1 MRRIHTRLTLHVA
14 GRVRPWTRPSVPG
27 EPRESEMRPSPSRLM
42 DHREYPVLYVDDEK
56 ENLRIFEL
64 TFRRD
69 FTVLTANSAKEGL
82 ELLAQHPVAVV
93 LSDQKMPGIEGVEF
107 LRQVRELDSRTLRIL
122 VTAYGD
128 AKILGDA
135 INDGNI
141 YRYVAKPWEPDDMRL
156 TVQRAIEAYALE
168 AERATLLEELMILNR
183 LSRTIHRDIDRG
195 RLYDTLLE
203 ALRGELDFD
212 GCALLLRD
220 GDEDRLSIVASE
232 PDDEV
237 ATRLRDLSF
246 DASNAAEFVDRVLKG
261 EPQLLCGDEAV
272 DYEASVRAWLT
283 EVSADEIFVVP
294 LAGKERV
301 IGALAVDNRRG
312 GQPLGADGRMLV
324 EGLAMQAVIAIENAK
339 LVDDLRR
346 SRAQI
351 RRVDRL
357 GTLGTLAAGLAHE
370 INNPLVSL
378 NTFLSLAPEKR
389 ETDDPSFWGEY
400 HELACGEL
408 ERIRGLVETMSR
420 LGRGGPSPALAK
432 EPVHLADVAEQVVR
446 LLHRE
451 TERAGVTIEMD
462 IADDLPEVPAVR
474 DQIHQVVLNLALNAI
489 QASRSGGS
497 ITIHVGP
504 DGPPDAPTGA
514 RLRFQDAGE
523 GISEENLERIFDP
536 FFTTKD
542 PDKGT
547 GLGLMISHQIIA
559 DHGGSI
565 EVESTPGEGATFH
578 VRLPSEDKA
587 PTGEGAGA
595 SPGPA

>member
-1 MRRIHTRLTLHVA
+1 
-14 GRVRPWTRPSVPG
+14 
-27 EPRESEMRPSPSRLM
+27 MRPKPSRLM

-56 ENLRIFEL
+56 DNLRIFEL

-69 FTVLTANSAKEGL
+69 FTVLTATSAKEGL

-107 LRQVRELDSRTLRIL
+107 LRQVRELDSRALRIL

-128 AKILGDA
+128 AKILGEA

-168 AERATLLEELMILNR
+168 AERATLLEELMVLNR
-183 LSRTIHRDIDRG
+183 LSRTIHRDIEG
-195 RLYDTLLE
+195 GSLQETLLV
-203 ALRGELDFD
+203 ALRDELDFD
-212 GCALLLRD
+212 GCSLLLRD
-220 GDEDRLSIVASE
+220 PDSDTVRFVASAPDDDVAFKISDIEFSRAKAPIFLDRL
-232 PDDEV
+232 
-237 ATRLRDLSF
+237 
-246 DASNAAEFVDRVLKG
+246 LKG
-261 EPQLLCGDEAV
+261 DSQMLRGDEAV
-272 DYEASVRAWLT
+272 ELEKPVRAWLT
-283 EVSADEIFVVP
+283 EVAAEEIFVVP
-294 LAGKERV
+294 LAGKEKV

-312 GQPLGADGRMLV
+312 GQALGTDGRMLV

-339 LVDDLRR
+339 VVDDLRR

-351 RRVDRL
+351 QRVDRL

-389 ETDDPSFWGEY
+389 ETDDPIFWGDY
-400 HELACGEL
+400 HELACAEL

-420 LGRGGPSPALAK
+420 LGGGGNTPALSK
-432 EPVHLADVAEQVVR
+432 EPVALEDVVSQVAH

-451 TERAGVTIEMD
+451 TERAGVEVKLELGS
-462 IADDLPEVPAVR
+462 DLPTVEAAR
-474 DQIHQVVLNLALNAI
+474 DQIHQVVLNLSLNAI
-489 QASRSGGS
+489 QASRSGGM
-497 ITIHVGP
+497 ITITVGT
-504 DGPPDAPTGA
+504 DGPADAPSGV
-514 RLRFQDAGE
+514 RIGFKDAGE
-523 GISEENLERIFDP
+523 GISEGNLERIFDP

-559 DHGGSI
+559 DHGGAI
-565 EVESTPGEGATFH
+565 EVESQEGQGATFH
-578 VRLPSEDKA
+578 VRLPTTSSES
-587 PTGEGAGA
+587 TA
-595 SPGPA
+595 SA

>member
-1 MRRIHTRLTLHVA
+1 
-14 GRVRPWTRPSVPG
+14 
-27 EPRESEMRPSPSRLM
+27 M
-42 DHREYPVLYVDDEK
+42 DHREYPVLYVDDELD
-56 ENLRIFEL
+56 NLRIFEL

-69 FTVLTANSAKEGL
+69 FTVLTASSAKEGL
-82 ELLAQHPVAVV
+82 QILAENPIAVV

-107 LRQVRELDSRTLRIL
+107 LRRVRELDSRALRIL

-183 LSRTIHRDIDRG
+183 LSRTIHRDIDQG
-195 RLYDTLLE
+195 HLDDTLLQ
-203 ALRGELDFD
+203 ALRDELDYD
-212 GCALLLRD
+212 GCALLLFEEGTNRL
-220 GDEDRLSIVASE
+220 GFATNEPNDEVAERLREITFDPETAPNFLDRLS
-232 PDDEV
+232 
-237 ATRLRDLSF
+237 
-246 DASNAAEFVDRVLKG
+246 KG
-261 EPQLLCGDEAV
+261 DSQMLIGDEAV
-272 DYEASVRAWLT
+272 DLEPPVRAWLT
-283 EVSADEIFVVP
+283 EVSAEEVFVVP
-294 LAGKERV
+294 LAGKQSI

-312 GQPLGADGRMLV
+312 GPKLGADGRMLV
-324 EGLAMQAVIAIENAK
+324 EGLAMQAVIAIENSQ
-339 LVDDLRR
+339 LVDDLRK

-351 RRVDRL
+351 ARVDRL

-378 NTFLSLAPEKR
+378 NTFLTLAPEKR
-389 ETDDPSFWGEY
+389 DADDPSFWGEY

-408 ERIRGLVETMSR
+408 ERIRGLVESMSR
-420 LGRGGPSPALAK
+420 LGKGGPAVSLSR
-432 EPVHLADVAEQVVR
+432 EMIDVGEVTRQVVR
-446 LLHRE
+446 LLQRE
-451 TERAGVTIEMD
+451 AERAGVAVELEV
-462 IADDLPEVPAVR
+462 ADGLPEAAVVR
-474 DQIHQVVLNLALNAI
+474 DQIHQVVLNLTLNAI
-489 QASRSGGS
+489 QASGEGGTVKIS
-497 ITIHVGP
+497 LDA
-504 DGPPDAPTGA
+504 DGPIDAPEGV
-514 RLRFQDAGE
+514 RIRFQDAGE

-565 EVESTPGEGATFH
+565 EVESVRGQGSTFH
-578 VRLPSEDKA
+578 VRLPGGSQ
-587 PTGEGAGA
+587 
-595 SPGPA
+595 PGPEDAASA

>member
-1 MRRIHTRLTLHVA
+1 
-14 GRVRPWTRPSVPG
+14 
-27 EPRESEMRPSPSRLM
+27 MRPKPSRLM
-42 DHREYPVLYVDDEK
+42 DHREYPVLYVDDERD
-56 ENLRIFEL
+56 NLRIFEL

-69 FTVLTANSAKEGL
+69 FTVLTAGSAKEGL
-82 ELLAQHPVAVV
+82 ELLSQHPVAVV

-107 LRQVRELDSRTLRIL
+107 LRQVRELDSRALRIL

-156 TVQRAIEAYALE
+156 TVRRAIEAYALE

-183 LSRTIHRDIDRG
+183 LSRTIHRDIDCG
-195 RLYDTLLE
+195 KLQENLLT
-203 ALRGELDFD
+203 ALRDELDFD
-212 GCALLLRD
+212 GSSLLIFD
-220 GDEDRLSIVASE
+220 GESDSLAFSANE
-232 PDDEV
+232 PNDEV
-237 ATRLRDLSF
+237 ADRLISIGL
-246 DASNAAEFVDRVLKG
+246 DARSAPNFIDRLNKG
-261 EPQLLCGDEAV
+261 DSQLLLMDDVEELEAPIR
-272 DYEASVRAWLT
+272 SWLT
-283 EVSADEIFVVP
+283 EVSAEEIFVVP
-294 LAGKERV
+294 LMGKDRI

-312 GQPLGADGRMLV
+312 GPPLGADGRMLI
-324 EGLAMQAVIAIENAK
+324 EGLAMQAVIAIDNSH

-346 SRAQI
+346 SRAQV

-389 ETDDPSFWGEY
+389 ETDDPSFWGDY

-408 ERIRGLVETMSR
+408 ERIRGLVEAMSR
-420 LGRGGPSPALAK
+420 LGRGGPAPTLAS
-432 EPVHLADVAEQVVR
+432 EEVDVGEILSQVVR
-446 LLHRE
+446 LVHRE
-451 TERAGVTIEMD
+451 TERAGVSIEMVQ
-462 IADDLPEVPAVR
+462 AEAVPRISAVR
-474 DQIHQVVLNLALNAI
+474 DQIHQVVLNLSLNAI
-489 QASRSGGS
+489 QASGEGGT
-497 ITIHVGP
+497 ITINVDS
-504 DGPPDAPTGA
+504 DGPMDAPTGV
-514 RLRFQDAGE
+514 RIQFRDAGE

-547 GLGLMISHQIIA
+547 GLGLMISHQIVT

-565 EVESTPGEGATFH
+565 EVESAPGEGATFH
-578 VRLPSEDKA
+578 VRLPLRA
-587 PTGEGAGA
+587 PQTGGAAAESNPEG
-595 SPGPA
+595 

>member
-1 MRRIHTRLTLHVA
+1 
-14 GRVRPWTRPSVPG
+14 
-27 EPRESEMRPSPSRLM
+27 MRPTPSRLM

-56 ENLRIFEL
+56 DNLRIFEL

-69 FTVLTANSAKEGL
+69 FTVLTASSAMEGL

-107 LRQVRELDSRTLRIL
+107 LRRVRELDSRTVRIL

-168 AERATLLEELMILNR
+168 AERATLLDELTILNR

-195 RLYDTLLE
+195 QVYVTLLA
-203 ALRGELDFD
+203 ALREELDFD
-212 GCALLLRD
+212 GCSLLLRD
-220 GDEDRLSIVASE
+220 RAEDRLAIVAGE

-237 ATRLRDLSF
+237 ALRLREIEF
-246 DASNAAEFVDRVLKG
+246 DSTAAGDFVDRVLKG
-261 EPQLLCGDEAV
+261 DTQLLRVDDAV
-272 DYEASVRAWLT
+272 DHEPAVRKWLT
-283 EVSADEIFVVP
+283 EVSAEEIFVVP

-301 IGALAVDNRRG
+301 IGAIAVDNRRG

-324 EGLAMQAVIAIENAK
+324 EGLAMQAVIAIENAQ
-339 LVDDLRR
+339 LVDDLRK

-351 RRVDRL
+351 RRADRL

-378 NTFLSLAPEKR
+378 NTFLSLAPQKR
-389 ETDDPSFWGEY
+389 QTDDESFWGEY

-408 ERIRGLVETMSR
+408 DRIRGLVETMSR
-420 LGRGGPSPALAK
+420 LGQGSQVSTLSK
-432 EPVHLADVAEQVVR
+432 EPIHLADVVEPVVR
-446 LLHRE
+446 LVQRE
-451 TERAGVTIEMD
+451 IERAGVLVD
-462 IADDLPEVPAVR
+462 LQIADGLPEVAGVK
-474 DQIHQVVLNLALNAI
+474 DQIHQVVLNLVLNAV
-489 QASRSGGS
+489 QASGEGGTLS
-497 ITIHVGP
+497 IHVEP
-504 DGPPDAPTGA
+504 DGPPHAPTGA
-514 RLRFQDAGE
+514 RMRFKDTGQ

-565 EVESTPGEGATFH
+565 EVESVPGEGATFH
-578 VRLPSEDKA
+578 VRLPSEDTA
-587 PTGEGAGA
+587 PSTGEAGA
-595 SPGPA
+595 LPDPA

>member
-1 MRRIHTRLTLHVA
+1 
-14 GRVRPWTRPSVPG
+14 
-27 EPRESEMRPSPSRLM
+27 MRPSPARLM
-42 DHREYPVLYVDDEK
+42 DHREYPVLYVDDERD
-56 ENLRIFEL
+56 NLRIFEL

-69 FTVLTANSAKEGL
+69 FKVLTASSAKEGL

-93 LSDQKMPGIEGVEF
+93 LSDQKMPEIEGVDF
-107 LRQVRELDSRTLRIL
+107 LRQVRELDGRALRIL

-156 TVQRAIEAYALE
+156 TLQRAIEAYALA

-195 RLYDTLLE
+195 QLHVTLLA
-203 ALRGELDFD
+203 ALREELDFD
-212 GCALLLRD
+212 GCAVLLRD
-220 GDEDRLSIVASE
+220 KHEERLTFAAVE

-237 ATRLRDLSF
+237 ATRLRELSL
-246 DASNAAEFVDRVLKG
+246 DADNATHFIDRVWKG
-261 EPQLLCGDEAV
+261 DSQVLRGDESYDHEPA
-272 DYEASVRAWLT
+272 VRAWLT

-324 EGLAMQAVIAIENAK
+324 EGLAMQAVIAIENAQ

-346 SRAQI
+346 SRAQV

-378 NTFLSLAPEKR
+378 NTFLSLAPQKR
-389 ETDDPSFWGEY
+389 GHEDPSFWSEY
-400 HELACGEL
+400 HELAVGEL
-408 ERIRGLVETMSR
+408 ERIKGLVETMSR
-420 LGRGGPSPALAK
+420 LGRGGPAPAMAK
-432 EPVHLADVAEQVVR
+432 EAVHLGDVATQVVR

-451 TERAGVTIEMD
+451 TERAGVTVEIG

-489 QASRSGGS
+489 QASPPGG
-497 ITIHVGP
+497 TISLRVDP
-504 DGPPDAPTGA
+504 DGPIARPTGA

-547 GLGLMISHQIIA
+547 GLGLMISHQIIT

-578 VRLPSEDKA
+578 VRLPS
-587 PTGEGAGA
+587 
-595 SPGPA
+595 GPPAQPADG

>member
-1 MRRIHTRLTLHVA
+1 
-14 GRVRPWTRPSVPG
+14 
-27 EPRESEMRPSPSRLM
+27 MRPKPSKLM
-42 DHREYPVLYVDDEK
+42 DHREYPILYVDDEK
-56 ENLRIFEL
+56 DNLRIFEL

-69 FTVLTANSAKEGL
+69 FTVLTATSAKEGL
-82 ELLAQHPVAVV
+82 ELLAQHPIAVV

-107 LRQVRELDSRTLRIL
+107 LRQVRELDSRVLRIL

-128 AKILGDA
+128 AKILGEA

-183 LSRTIHRDIDRG
+183 LSRTIHRDIEG
-195 RLYDTLLE
+195 GSLHETLLV
-203 ALRGELDFD
+203 ALRDELDFD
-212 GCALLLRD
+212 GCSLLLRD
-220 GDEDRLSIVASE
+220 PDSDTVRFVASAPDDDVACKISDIEFCRAKAPIFLDRL
-232 PDDEV
+232 
-237 ATRLRDLSF
+237 
-246 DASNAAEFVDRVLKG
+246 LKG
-261 EPQLLCGDEAV
+261 DSQMLRGDDAV
-272 DYEASVRAWLT
+272 ELETPVRAWLT
-283 EVSADEIFVVP
+283 EVAAEEIFVVP
-294 LAGKERV
+294 LTGKEKV

-312 GQPLGADGRMLV
+312 GQALGTDGRMLV

-339 LVDDLRR
+339 VVDDLRR

-351 RRVDRL
+351 QRVDRL

-389 ETDDPSFWGEY
+389 DTDDPTFWGDY
-400 HELACGEL
+400 HELACAEL

-420 LGRGGPSPALAK
+420 LGRGGNTPALSK
-432 EPVHLADVAEQVVR
+432 EPLALEDVVSQVAH

-451 TERAGVTIEMD
+451 TERAGVEVKLELGS
-462 IADDLPEVPAVR
+462 DLPTVEAAR
-474 DQIHQVVLNLALNAI
+474 DQIHQVVLNLSLNAI
-489 QASRSGGS
+489 QASRLGGM
-497 ITIHVGP
+497 ITISVGT
-504 DGPPDAPTGA
+504 DGPVGAPYA
-514 RLRFQDAGE
+514 VRISFKDAGE

-547 GLGLMISHQIIA
+547 GLGLMISHQIVA

-565 EVESTPGEGATFH
+565 EVESQEGQGATFH
-578 VRLPSEDKA
+578 VRLPTTSSES
-587 PTGEGAGA
+587 TA
-595 SPGPA
+595 SA

>member
-1 MRRIHTRLTLHVA
+1 
-14 GRVRPWTRPSVPG
+14 
-27 EPRESEMRPSPSRLM
+27 MRPKPSRLM
-42 DHREYPVLYVDDEK
+42 DHREYPVLYVDDERD
-56 ENLRIFEL
+56 NLRIFEL

-69 FTVLTANSAKEGL
+69 FTILTAGSAREGL
-82 ELLAQHPVAVV
+82 ELLSQHPVAVV

-107 LRQVRELDSRTLRIL
+107 LRQVRELDARALRIL

-128 AKILGDA
+128 ARILGDA

-183 LSRTIHRDIDRG
+183 LSRTIHRDIDGG
-195 RLYDTLLE
+195 RLHDPLLS
-203 ALRGELDFD
+203 ALRQELDFD
-212 GCALLLRD
+212 GASLLLFDPNHGRLCFKANEPND
-220 GDEDRLSIVASE
+220 DVAERLGAIEIDPQNAPSFLDRLLKGESQLLSS
-232 PDDEV
+232 DD
-237 ATRLRDLSF
+237 
-246 DASNAAEFVDRVLKG
+246 AAEF
-261 EPQLLCGDEAV
+261 ESP
-272 DYEASVRAWLT
+272 VRAWLT
-283 EVSADEIFVVP
+283 EVSAEEVFVVP
-294 LAGKERV
+294 LIGKERV
-301 IGALAVDNRRG
+301 IGALAIDNRRG
-312 GQPLGADGRMLV
+312 GARLGADGRMLI
-324 EGLAMQAVIAIENAK
+324 EGLAMQAVIAIENAH

-346 SRAQI
+346 SRAQV

-378 NTFLSLAPEKR
+378 NTFLSLAPQKR
-389 ETDDPSFWGEY
+389 ETDDPAFWGDY

-408 ERIRGLVETMSR
+408 DRIRGLVETMSR
-420 LGRGGPSPALAK
+420 LGRGGPTPALDR
-432 EPVHLADVAEQVVR
+432 EPVDVAEIVGQVVR

-451 TERAGVTIEMD
+451 TERAGVTIVLE
-462 IADDLPEVPAVR
+462 AAEDLPLVSGVR
-474 DQIHQVVLNLALNAI
+474 DQIHQVALNLSLNAI

-497 ITIHVGP
+497 ISIRLDA
-504 DGPPDAPTGA
+504 DGPLESPTGV
-514 RLRFQDAGE
+514 RICFQDAGE

-565 EVESTPGEGATFH
+565 EVESQPGEGATFH
-578 VRLPSEDKA
+578 VRLPSD
-587 PTGEGAGA
+587 GGAAAGPDSDAETAVDPASAEASDGA
-595 SPGPA
+595 EPNG